1 MPSKEA
7 IHLLLKINGMGCMHC
22 VAKVTKT
29 LEALG
34 AKVISCEIGS
44 CEIEGIQDVNQIRA
58 AIENA
63 GFELISAE

>member
-1 MPSKEA
+1 M
-7 IHLLLKINGMGCMHC
+7 LLKIKGMGCMHC

-44 CEIEGIQDVNQIRA
+44 CEIEGINDIDQIR
-58 AIENA
+58 NA
-63 GFELISAE
+63 VESIGFELISAE